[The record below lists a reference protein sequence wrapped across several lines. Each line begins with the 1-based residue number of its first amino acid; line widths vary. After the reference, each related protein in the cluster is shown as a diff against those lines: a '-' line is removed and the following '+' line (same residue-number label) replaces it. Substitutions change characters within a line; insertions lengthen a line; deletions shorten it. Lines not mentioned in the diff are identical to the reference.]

1 MNIQQA
7 TFNDLT
13 AICELADQIN
23 TTHHHELPD
32 LFLNPEDMEGST
44 EFWSSQFEAK
54 SSAFLV
60 AKIENTVVGF
70 ITAKI
75 TENTDIPFLTKRKI
89 CRIGTIVVLEE
100 YQNSGV
106 GSELMCAIEKWTAD
120 CGADEVRL
128 EVMEFNESAQ
138 LFYNDKGYTNSSRIM
153 TKVMA

>member
-7 TFNDLT
+7 TLNDLT

-23 TTHHHELPD
+23 TTHHQELPD
-32 LFLNPEDMEGST
+32 IFLNPEDMEGSID
-44 EFWSSQFEAK
+44 FWSNQFEEK
-54 SSAFLV
+54 NSVFLV

-75 TENTDIPFLTKRKI
+75 TENTNIPFLAKRKI
-89 CRIGTIVVLEE
+89 CRIGTIVVLEDH
-100 YQNSGV
+100 QGSGV
-106 GSELMCAIEKWTAD
+106 GSELMSAIEKWTED

-138 LFYNDKGYTNSSRIM
+138 LFYNDKGYAISSRIM
-153 TKVMA
+153 RKVIV